1 MPLCGC
7 TTMVTSGFKVVL
19 DVVYEARDTKVNIC
33 RETKLKGADL
43 TWSNLAN
50 NYEEREKQKE

>member
-1 MPLCGC
+1 MLFTRQGILKS
-7 TTMVTSGFKVVL
+7 TSAG
-19 DVVYEARDTKVNIC
+19 
-33 RETKLKGADL
+33 ETKLKGADL